1 MLSFGLTS
9 SIFDFLT
16 FGAMYLLYGS
26 NEGIFHTGWF
36 VESTLTGLMIMLVIR
51 TQRPFFLSRPG
62 KLLTFACAVIAF
74 VTLLLPFS
82 PFAPALQFVTP
93 PALLLPVTIGIT
105 LLYGVGMELVKRL
118 FYRFL
123 AS

>member
-1 MLSFGLTS
+1 
-9 SIFDFLT
+9 
-16 FGAMYLLYGS
+16 
-26 NEGIFHTGWF
+26 
-36 VESTLTGLMIMLVIR
+36 MIMVVIR

-62 KLLTFACAVIAF
+62 KLLSFACLVIAL

-82 PFAPALQFVTP
+82 PIAPALQFVRP

-105 LLYGVGMELVKRL
+105 LLYGVGMEVVKRI
-118 FYRFL
+118 FYRKL